1 LVVPFKASALS
12 TVPGPFVSIL
22 FSRTEITAAH
32 SCHPDST
39 NIARLDTQV
48 APYLKSLHMIGTG
61 TLATA
66 LVRQSKET
74 CEHLNSSML
83 GSWDDATH
91 LSTTYGWRFVSHTA
105 TFPIGNL
112 DHLKSAQANAETC
125 GSANTIAAHGLHGAH
140 GLIAY
145 PGAAGAPKILHAE
158 YGSKCF
164 AWGRRYCC
172 GGLTP
177 KSFGTTP
184 PYWQHTH
191 AGDGGGCNVKTA
203 PCYKV
208 VNISDPSRYTLP
220 SELIG
225 YVHSLAPGKWFTY
238 QSFILV
244 KGYRRATAAGKGAW
258 DCTSANPALHWS
270 NDNERYCY
278 TDFQAVIRAI
288 AASGAKVTDPLT
300 VGIAFGRPAHY
311 PRSVP

>member
-1 LVVPFKASALS
+1 LPLDASAQS
-12 TVPGPFVSIL
+12 TVSGPFVSIL

-32 SCHPDST
+32 NCTPDST

-48 APYLKSLHMIGTG
+48 APYLKSLHMVGTG

-66 LVRQSKET
+66 LVRQSQET

-83 GSWDDATH
+83 GSWDDATN
-91 LSTTYGWRFVSHTA
+91 LSTTYGWKFVSHTA
-105 TFPIGNL
+105 TYPTGDLNSL
-112 DHLKSAQANAETC
+112 GPVQANAETC
-125 GSANTIAAHGLHGAH
+125 GSADAIAAHGLHGAH

-145 PGAAGAPKILHAE
+145 PGAAGAPKTLQAN

-172 GGLTP
+172 GGLTM
-177 KSFGTTP
+177 KSSGTTW

-191 AGDGGGCNVKTA
+191 AGDGGGCNVTTA
-203 PCYKV
+203 PCYNV
-208 VNISDPSRYTLP
+208 QNISDPSRYTLP

-225 YVHSLAPGKWFTY
+225 YVHELAPGRWFTY

-244 KGYRRATAAGKGAW
+244 KGHKVHSSTSPAAW
-258 DCTSANPALHWS
+258 DCTSTNPRLHWT

-288 AASGAKVTDPLT
+288 KASGATVTDPLT
-300 VGIAFGRPAHY
+300 VGIAFGRPATY